1 MRYQNTD
8 VHIANDS
15 GFKRGFR
22 ARVLICLLLF
32 IAMTVIKLYP
42 EDRFIRTKNTVKLI
56 LTKETDIRAEIN
68 KIKDIFKTEDE
79 ISAMNPVSEFINPA
93 KGAMVVKG
101 FGVQDADDSGFHYGV
116 DLKLE
121 NGQNVLCAADGEIEE
136 IATNSEYGSYIVVKH
151 SDEIFTMYAHLNE
164 ILPNVK
170 EKVEKGQAIA
180 RANGENDTIY
190 FEVRRG
196 DTYLDPAEFIDF
208 GESQ

>member
-1 MRYQNTD
+1 M
-8 VHIANDS
+8 
-15 GFKRGFR
+15 
-22 ARVLICLLLF
+22 
-32 IAMTVIKLYP
+32 
-42 EDRFIRTKNTVKLI
+42 
-56 LTKETDIRAEIN
+56 
-68 KIKDIFKTEDE
+68 
-79 ISAMNPVSEFINPA
+79 
-93 KGAMVVKG
+93 
-101 FGVQDADDSGFHYGV
+101 
-116 DLKLE
+116 
-121 NGQNVLCAADGEIEE
+121 
-136 IATNSEYGSYIVVKH
+136 VKH

>member
-136 IATNSEYGSYIVVKH
+136 IATNSEYG
-151 SDEIFTMYAHLNE
+151 
-164 ILPNVK
+164 
-170 EKVEKGQAIA
+170 
-180 RANGENDTIY
+180 
-190 FEVRRG
+190 
-196 DTYLDPAEFIDF
+196 
-208 GESQ
+208 